1 MSARRWPTCAVLAY
15 LRTHPVTARTEPPPA
30 DSPEVLARITAT
42 LELVEIV
49 ARSLKRAAGRA
60 DLDELR
66 SAGREGLLAAARA
79 YDPAHGVPFR
89 SFASYRIRGAM
100 LDHMRR
106 ISTLS
111 RPAYARL
118 RAFERTQTVAEAQ
131 AEETPAGPA
140 TPERA
145 DALLA
150 ERLEASAFAMAL
162 GFLTASGGDAL
173 DDVED
178 SEPERG
184 AERAVLLRQIEALVA
199 TRPEVEREALRLHY
213 FEDLSLDEVGARLG
227 LHKSW
232 VCRVL
237 ARTIEALAKQVR
249 DGP

>member
-1 MSARRWPTCAVLAY
+1 MLAY
-15 LRTHPVTARTEPPPA
+15 RRTVHVSARTEPPPA

-106 ISTLS
+106 ISNLS

-118 RAFERTQTVAEAQ
+118 RAFERAQTLAEAQ
-131 AEETPAGPA
+131 AEEAPGGSSEASPA

-162 GFLTASGGDAL
+162 GFLTARGGDAL
-173 DDVED
+173 DEVED
-178 SEPERG
+178 SEPDRG

-237 ARTIEALAKQVR
+237 ARTIEGLAKQVR
-249 DGP
+249 EGP